1 MEQKGG
7 LAPFLTSDSQ
17 IVQVDLNANVDLDV
31 DQFTQLLAEV
41 AAHGHEAIL
50 SCSPCQQRLEQ
61 AVTLYGGDFLEGYYL
76 PDGNE
81 FESWVLARRE
91 AFRRQLLE
99 GLENLSAVYLAE
111 AELKRAEA
119 TARRLIAID
128 PLRESG
134 HRQLMTT
141 LATMGQRAA
150 AVSQYE
156 TLKSLLDEEL
166 GAEPSAA
173 TIRLYEAIVDGNV
186 ILEDVGKTTAILP
199 VSGDE
204 RKKDGRETGLTV
216 PHNLPAQ
223 PTPFIGRQEELEQLT
238 AYLSDSK
245 TRLITIS
252 GAGGMGKTRLAIAVA
267 EQLVGEQPGH
277 ALFPDGV
284 YFVSLAPLT
293 SANHIVKAI
302 TTAFDKNLSFSGDIE
317 QLLDFLRPKRLLLIL
332 DNFEHLLD
340 GAVIVARIIQSAPG
354 VQVMVTS
361 RERLQLRGEQLFP
374 IEGLDVP
381 ESALSEGLM
390 EYTAVALL
398 LQSARRVQP
407 NFSPGK
413 SELMVLVDICR
424 RLEGMPLGIELA
436 AAWVDSLPLSDI
448 LAELESSIDLL
459 EIEMRDMPARHRSLR
474 GMYEAS
480 WLRLSKREQSV
491 LGRLCPFRGGF
502 TRQAA
507 EEVAGATLPILSLLV
522 SKSLLQFQPAEQ
534 RYRVHQLLRQYSAQ
548 KMSTIDQLEAAHD
561 AHSQYY
567 LNFVRA
573 REEAM
578 QGRGQQAA
586 LAEIS
591 GEFENIRA
599 AWLWAAKR
607 EDYESI
613 GQVVHALLWGYC
625 DRMWSFYEGIE
636 LRQQALTLLSPQTG
650 QDPHR
655 IWYRLL
661 TRHLIPREK
670 EIPELEKALSFFQE
684 EEDLAEIVLAT
695 GQLGWAKVRTGDSES
710 GLPLMEETVRLSREL
725 DDKDFA
731 EWLCQLGIVY
741 SIAGLWEK
749 AEAAF
754 EEGLPL
760 YRQFH
765 DRADMIKGLKWYGG
779 FQRQIGRFSESEA
792 TKHEVIILSKE
803 FGEQMVAVNQLDLA
817 LASFFRGDFEATEH
831 LIRQAVP
838 IVKPAL
844 TVADFPY
851 NAGDFELGLIALLHS
866 HYERAEQLL
875 MRFNEVAAGSERAFE
890 AAWGLSLSAF
900 CLKKHDVAR
909 QQLRTAV
916 ELVIT
921 LRSKGYAALI
931 LPVIALLY
939 NKLGKRE
946 QAVELLA
953 LGHKH
958 LPQATGWLEKWSLFV
973 QLQADME
980 TDLGPSAFTFAWE
993 RGQNLNLWSTT
1004 KQLKQEL
1011 AAGEW

>member
-1 MEQKGG
+1 
-7 LAPFLTSDSQ
+7 
-17 IVQVDLNANVDLDV
+17 
-31 DQFTQLLAEV
+31 
-41 AAHGHEAIL
+41 
-50 SCSPCQQRLEQ
+50 
-61 AVTLYGGDFLEGYYL
+61 
-76 PDGNE
+76 
-81 FESWVLARRE
+81 
-91 AFRRQLLE
+91 
-99 GLENLSAVYLAE
+99 
-111 AELKRAEA
+111 
-119 TARRLIAID
+119 
-128 PLRESG
+128 
-134 HRQLMTT
+134 
-141 LATMGQRAA
+141 
-150 AVSQYE
+150 
-156 TLKSLLDEEL
+156 
-166 GAEPSAA
+166 
-173 TIRLYEAIVDGNV
+173 
-186 ILEDVGKTTAILP
+186 
-199 VSGDE
+199 
-204 RKKDGRETGLTV
+204 
-216 PHNLPAQ
+216 
-223 PTPFIGRQEELEQLT
+223 
-238 AYLSDSK
+238 
-245 TRLITIS
+245 
-252 GAGGMGKTRLAIAVA
+252 
-267 EQLVGEQPGH
+267 
-277 ALFPDGV
+277 
-284 YFVSLAPLT
+284 
-293 SANHIVKAI
+293 
-302 TTAFDKNLSFSGDIE
+302 
-317 QLLDFLRPKRLLLIL
+317 
-332 DNFEHLLD
+332 
-340 GAVIVARIIQSAPG
+340 
-354 VQVMVTS
+354 
-361 RERLQLRGEQLFP
+361 
-374 IEGLDVP
+374 
-381 ESALSEGLM
+381 
-390 EYTAVALL
+390 
-398 LQSARRVQP
+398 
-407 NFSPGK
+407 
-413 SELMVLVDICR
+413 
-424 RLEGMPLGIELA
+424 
-436 AAWVDSLPLSDI
+436 
-448 LAELESSIDLL
+448 
-459 EIEMRDMPARHRSLR
+459 
-474 GMYEAS
+474 
-480 WLRLSKREQSV
+480 
-491 LGRLCPFRGGF
+491 
-502 TRQAA
+502 
-507 EEVAGATLPILSLLV
+507 
-522 SKSLLQFQPAEQ
+522 
-534 RYRVHQLLRQYSAQ
+534 
-548 KMSTIDQLEAAHD
+548 MSTIDQLEAAHD

-607 EDYESI
+607 KDYESI

-760 YRQFH
+760 YRRFH

-890 AAWGLSLSAF
+890 AAWGLSLSAC

-958 LPQATGWLEKWSLFV
+958 LPQATGWLENWSLFV
-973 QLQADME
+973 QLQTDME
-980 TDLGPSAFTFAWE
+980 TDLGPSAFISTWE
-993 RGQNLNLWSTT
+993 RGQNLDLWSTT